1 MLSNKIL
8 FALTA
13 TVAASVAFNTQALDL
28 QAAVDKTL
36 NENPE
41 LQIALN
47 DREAIAHE
55 IRQAFGGYLPRI
67 DFDAGWGWEQSDNST
82 TRGNFAAGR
91 SLDSEAS
98 LMRRELGLRATQS
111 LYNGGQTKYEVQREK
126 ARFLGADARVREV
139 AEDLTLRAIEAYLEV
154 RRDRELVALAQ
165 QSLDRHMKYVS
176 EIESLNRAGRGSI
189 ADVEQAKGRTA
200 LAESRK
206 LQAEGA
212 LRTSEA
218 KFFSVIGENA
228 TMLDTTIQAP
238 IAALPTSV
246 EDAIE
251 LAVSNH
257 PRLRTG
263 AARVG
268 AAEAEVKIA
277 HSTFFPRL
285 NLEVSATD
293 NRNLDGSRGDSDDV
307 MAMLRLR
314 YNLYNGGQDA
324 AEKQENYAR
333 MMATR
338 DALDTDRRSVEQ
350 NSRVAWSEYV
360 TANARLAPLQRH
372 AESSEQSR
380 TAYNEQFTLGQRT
393 LLDLLDA
400 EDEVFNSRAEYL
412 TGVNARDFAAFRVL
426 NATGQLLDNLGV
438 SLPVP
443 QKSAKVAAAE

>member
-1 MLSNKIL
+1 MLSNKFL

-55 IRQAFGGYLPRI
+55 IRQAFGGYLPRV
-67 DFDAGWGWEQSDNST
+67 DFDAGWGWEKSDNSS
-82 TRGNFAAGR
+82 TRGAFAAGR
-91 SLDSEAS
+91 SKDDEAS
-98 LMRRELGLRATQS
+98 LMRRELGLRAVQN
-111 LYNGGQTKYEVQREK
+111 LYNGGQTAYEVEREK

-154 RRDRELVALAQ
+154 RRDRELVELANS
-165 QSLDRHMKYVS
+165 SLERHMKYVS
-176 EIESLNRAGRGSI
+176 EIDSLNRAGRGSV
-189 ADVEQAKGRTA
+189 ADVEQAKGRQA
-200 LAESRK
+200 LAEARK

-212 LRTSEA
+212 LRESEA

-228 TMLDTTIQAP
+228 TMLDGTIQAP
-238 IAALPTSV
+238 IAALPASV

-251 LAVSNH
+251 LAISNH

-268 AAEAEVKIA
+268 AAQAEVKIA
-277 HSTFFPRL
+277 HSNFMPRL

-293 NRNLDGSRGDSDDV
+293 NRNLDGSRGSSDDV

-338 DALDTDRRSVEQ
+338 DALDTDRRTVEQ
-350 NSRVAWSEYV
+350 NARVAWSEYI
-360 TANARLAPLQRH
+360 TAKDRLSPLQRH
-372 AESSEQSR
+372 AEASEQSR
-380 TAYNEQFTLGQRT
+380 SAYNEQFTLGQRT

-400 EDEVFNSRAEYL
+400 EDEVFNSRANFL
-412 TGVNARDFAAFRVL
+412 TGQNARDFAAYRVL

-443 QKSAKVAAAE
+443 QKTAKVAAAQ